1 MTKSAVRAFYT
12 GVLAFL
18 IGLLPAVEASAPEV
32 QRPETEES
40 PDTRT
45 VEQLAAVSEDGGR
58 AIAIEIHRKEPR
70 PEWWPTELHRDDDL
84 IVLSIMDKDEPGS
97 RWEKVAFPPIVLR
110 QQGDISFTRV
120 EAIHADSV
128 VLTNCDDMYGI
139 YCTSIKQFFDA
150 DARRALGQVKFEP
163 LGESALLQI
172 GNAVYFA
179 TKRLWNSRDW
189 IEAIVARFSPGGPE
203 LVFGHERKTAIAT
216 IPGPIAECR
225 TLRLNPIRAGSLL
238 DSSITPKTDPSCF
251 VQAASSPP
259 LWTFDFPLDN
269 YNARGHYERLSG
281 IVVQDGESY
290 RAFPLSQSTP
300 QDLGLYRSR
309 FAETQPAYAR
319 NIDSFTILESIE
331 AFAVHRNRL
340 WFGKSFYD
348 GEGLTGVGS
357 LGYFDIERRSYQL
370 IRLPEIAD
378 WSTSAIL
385 IENDRVWIGLTGHPE
400 GADYSGGLLR
410 YEMETGDVRIYPISE
425 VITDILQHKDA
436 LYVAT
441 ERAQLYVLENDTVV
455 AHYSVEPALNGG
467 FEIRSKSTRLLN

>member
-1 MTKSAVRAFYT
+1 M
-12 GVLAFL
+12 AFL
-18 IGLLPAVEASAPEV
+18 IGWLPTIAASAPETP
-32 QRPETEES
+32 RSETQYS
-40 PDTRT
+40 PHTHT
-45 VEQLAAVSEDGGR
+45 VEQIAAVSVEGAR
-58 AIAIEIHRKEPR
+58 TIAVEIHRKEPR
-70 PEWWPTELHRDDDL
+70 PEWWPRELHRDDDL
-84 IVLSIMDKDEPGS
+84 IVLSITDEDEPGS
-97 RWEKVAFPPIVLR
+97 RWEMVAFPPIVLR

-120 EAIHADSV
+120 EAIDADSA

-150 DARRALGQVKFEP
+150 DARTALGYVKFEP

-172 GNAVYFA
+172 DNAVYLA

-189 IEAIVARFSPGGPE
+189 IEAIVARFSPEGPE

-216 IPGPIAECR
+216 IPGPKPECR

-238 DSSITPKTDPSCF
+238 DSSITPKTDPDCF

-259 LWTFDFPLDN
+259 LWTFDIPLDN

-290 RAFPLSQSTP
+290 LAYPLPQSMP

-319 NIDSFTILESIE
+319 NIDSFTIRESIK
-331 AFAVHRNRL
+331 AFALDQNRL

-378 WSTSAIL
+378 WSTTAIL
-385 IENDRVWIGLTGHPE
+385 VENDRVWIGLTGHPE

-410 YEMETGDVRIYPISE
+410 YEMETGNVRIYPISE
-425 VITDILQHKDA
+425 VITDILQHKGA

-441 ERAQLYVLENDTVV
+441 ERAQLYMLENDTVV
-455 AHYSVEPALNGG
+455 AHYSVEPALNDG
-467 FEIRSKSTRLLN
+467 FEIRSQATRLLN